1 MEKRTHPS
9 DLADKFMLRLPPGMR
24 ETLKEAAEENGRS
37 MNAEIVQRLK
47 SSLPNG
53 DNQACTVEFERNLWR
68 EIFQQS
74 DLAETTPERLI
85 AGIVEDALRGMTD
98 DHSFP
103 LQASE
108 EILRRS
114 SDLSNEISDLRLM
127 IKVLEE
133 EIETYFISY
142 YNKILQMKL
151 LTDTIIRH
159 NKNGIPE
166 DVLKIADNIR
176 DILET
181 ELNLSKKRNID
192 LILQIRKSKEDA
204 DDSG

>member
-1 MEKRTHPS
+1 MADRQTGRNS
-9 DLADKFMLRLPPGMR
+9 DQFNLRLPEGMR
-24 ETLKEAAEENGRS
+24 DKIAIVAQESGRS

-53 DNQACTVEFERNLWR
+53 DNQTCTVEFERTLWR

-74 DLAETTPERLI
+74 ELAETTPERLI
-85 AGIVEDALRGMTD
+85 AGIVEDTLRGMTP
-98 DHSFP
+98 DHSYP

-108 EILRRS
+108 GILRTS
-114 SDLSNEISDLRLM
+114 SDLSGEVTDLRLM

-151 LTDTIIRH
+151 LTDIITKHDKDR
-159 NKNGIPE
+159 IPE
-166 DVLKIADNIR
+166 DVLKISDNIR
-176 DILET
+176 DISET
-181 ELNLSKKRNID
+181 ELNLSKKRNIE
-192 LILQIRKSKEDA
+192 LILQLREPK
-204 DDSG
+204 DDTNEKK